1 MSTVLRCAFGP
12 SLLRINI
19 KPGAQAQDY
28 QPLAGERWGDTI
40 LSSVTTTARLLLYVS
55 PIVIPWAL
63 NRGWASHDGIVWMS
77 KFLAGVGVVV
87 AGAIIMRTFGR
98 LSNPVYTHF
107 TSVLATTQRNYST
120 ANKKLISEY
129 DFQFSSWPVDF
140 DVREETGDVSKPN
153 SYIASRSNRSNI
165 EGPNDILAWLMAH
178 SFGISLVYPGSMSL
192 MKMML
197 ERPLLEGRTKLV
209 QDFNGERSKVVTG
222 DGNEIDTMFV
232 DLRNS
237 KTKEGDKLVI
247 CCEGNA
253 GFYEIGIMG
262 TPISCGYS
270 TLGWNH
276 PGFYGSTGRPFPE
289 QETMAA
295 DAVMQYAIHKL
306 GFKVE
311 NIIVTGWSIGGYTST
326 WLAMHYPEIAGLLL
340 DATFDDLLPLA
351 IPRMPASLSG
361 LVTTAVSK
369 FINLCVSDQLLQYP
383 GPIRII
389 RRERDEM
396 ICTSDGELWSNRG
409 NNLLLSLLK
418 HRFPL
423 LCSTEALD
431 EVTALL
437 YTPGTLTSF
446 QDSDIEEKLKNINY
460 QFEDKGEF
468 LTENEKRRA
477 LCFIATRIMNAIN
490 TTHCTPLPAGNF
502 LLPWAPSADIGKDP
516 ELESQ

>member
-1 MSTVLRCAFGP
+1 MSTVFRCAFGP
-12 SLLRINI
+12 SLLRLNI
-19 KPGAQAQDY
+19 KPGVQAQDY

-77 KFLAGVGVVV
+77 KFLAGVGFVV
-87 AGAIIMRTFGR
+87 AGAIIIRTLGR

-107 TSVLATTQRNYST
+107 TSILATTQRNYTT

-140 DVREETGDVSKPN
+140 DVQQETGDVSKP
-153 SYIASRSNRSNI
+153 STYKSSRSNKTNI
-165 EGPNDILAWLMAH
+165 EGPYDGLAWLMAN

-209 QDFNGERSKVVTG
+209 QDFNGERSKIVTG

-237 KTKEGDKLVI
+237 KTKEGDMLVI

-276 PGFYGSTGRPFPE
+276 PGFYGSTGRPFPS

-306 GFKVE
+306 GFKIE
-311 NIIVTGWSIGGYTST
+311 NIIVTGWSIGGFTST

-361 LVTTAVSK
+361 LVTTAVTK
-369 FINLCVSDQLLQYP
+369 FINLCVADQLLKYP
-383 GPIRII
+383 GPVRII
-389 RRERDEM
+389 RREKDEM

-409 NNLLLSLLK
+409 NNLVLALLK
-418 HRFPL
+418 HRYPS
-423 LCSTEALD
+423 LCSTDAID

-437 YTPGTLTSF
+437 YTPGALKNF
-446 QDSDIEEKLKNINY
+446 QDSDIKEKLKSINY
-460 QFEDKGEF
+460 EFEEKGEF
-468 LTENEKRRA
+468 LTESEKTRA
-477 LCFIATRIMNAIN
+477 LCFLTSRIMNTLN
-490 TTHCTPLPAGNF
+490 STHCTPLPTSNF
-502 LLPWAPSADIGKDP
+502 QLPWSPTSDNEIDQ
-516 ELESQ
+516 ESESN

>member
-1 MSTVLRCAFGP
+1 
-12 SLLRINI
+12 
-19 KPGAQAQDY
+19 
-28 QPLAGERWGDTI
+28 
-40 LSSVTTTARLLLYVS
+40 
-55 PIVIPWAL
+55 
-63 NRGWASHDGIVWMS
+63 MS

-87 AGAIIMRTFGR
+87 AGAIIIRTLGR

-107 TSVLATTQRNYST
+107 TSILATTQRNYTT

-140 DVREETGDVSKPN
+140 DVQQETGDVSKP
-153 SYIASRSNRSNI
+153 STYKSSRSNKTNI
-165 EGPNDILAWLMAH
+165 EGPYDVLAWLMAN

-209 QDFNGERSKVVTG
+209 QDFNGERSKIVTG

-237 KTKEGDKLVI
+237 KTKEGDMLVI

-276 PGFYGSTGRPFPE
+276 PGFYGSTGRPFPS

-295 DAVMQYAIHKL
+295 DAVMQFAIHKL

-369 FINLCVSDQLLQYP
+369 FINLCVADQLMKYP
-383 GPIRII
+383 GPVRII
-389 RRERDEM
+389 RREKDEM

-409 NNLLLSLLK
+409 NNLVLALLK
-418 HRFPL
+418 HRYPS
-423 LCSTEALD
+423 LCSTEAID

-437 YTPGTLTSF
+437 YTPGALKNF
-446 QDSDIEEKLKNINY
+446 QDSDIKEKLKSINY
-460 QFEDKGEF
+460 EFEEKGEF
-468 LTENEKRRA
+468 LTESEKTRA
-477 LCFIATRIMNAIN
+477 LCFLTSRIMNTLN
-490 TTHCTPLPAGNF
+490 STHCTPLPTNNF
-502 LLPWAPSADIGKDP
+502 QLPWSPTSENEIDQ
-516 ELESQ
+516 ESESN